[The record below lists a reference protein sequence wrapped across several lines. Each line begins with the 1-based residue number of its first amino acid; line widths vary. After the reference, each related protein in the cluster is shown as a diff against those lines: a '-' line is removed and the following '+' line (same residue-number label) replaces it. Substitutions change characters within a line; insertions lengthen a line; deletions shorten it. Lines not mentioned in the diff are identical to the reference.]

1 MTADA
6 FHPLHVCVVVHTHW
20 DREWYHPVGRFR
32 QRLVALLD
40 ELLDAPELPDAAFLL
55 DGQTVLLDDYLAVR
69 PERRDALR
77 EALQRGA
84 LEAGPWYVLGDELI
98 PSGEALVRNL
108 LEGRHVLRRL
118 HADSPPVLYSP
129 DAFGHPAMLPAIASG
144 FGFPLIILWRGYGGP
159 TWPPGDSVRWRAP
172 DGSTVLLYH
181 LPPDGYEFGSALPD
195 ADSAAALR
203 WARVRDV
210 LEPRATL
217 GVALLPSGADH
228 HARQRGLAAAV
239 SALARAA
246 RPAVV
251 SRSSLAEF
259 AGRVVRRAAD
269 ATLPVVRGELRD
281 SYGYAWTL
289 QGTFASRAAQKRRYA
304 LAERLLTADVEPWA
318 ALLWARSQVDQRP
331 LVHSAW
337 RTLLLCQP
345 HDTLCGCSSDTV
357 ARAMDARLDDA
368 EAQACGLREDA
379 LLALAGVDPDAVHG
393 RREEWRSAVL
403 VRNRCARPRSGVAD
417 IDVVRVVRPAPVG
430 PGSAGFRAVDAP
442 DTPFM
447 LRNGTVPLQLLG
459 ASRRHDRVEAPRHY
473 PVNDVVRVIHAVA
486 WVDAAPACG
495 LTALSI
501 DATAETATPAIPESR
516 AVLAGAH
523 WMENAALR
531 VEVLPDGAVRF
542 TSRDAPFTCESL
554 IGFEDVGD
562 VGDLYTHSPRSPVV
576 VPVTFLGAHVMHEGP
591 LRAELRASWRL
602 HVPVESHRD
611 ARARATRA
619 LTVHASLVL
628 DAGAPFLRV
637 HVWGDNGCA
646 DHRLRIVFA
655 TGLAGGTVQADA
667 AFAVV
672 ERTRVPVRPGAA
684 ETPPRTAPLARHVTV
699 VAQDSAMTIYSDG
712 LAEYEVTPAGGVA
725 ITLLRAVGELS
736 RPDLPERP
744 GHAGWPLPTPEA
756 QSLGPFQASFAI
768 LAHATGAAALDLVER
783 VAADVLLP
791 LEGSTLRFLV
801 TVPADVIG
809 FALQGEGLVCSSI
822 KQAESGTDIVLRC
835 VNRRRHEVQGSWQVA
850 FPVAAARRARLDET
864 PLHELEVDGNRV
876 NFRAG
881 PGEIVTVLVSRGDET
896 SGDAAVTPALV
907 S

>member
-6 FHPLHVCVVVHTHW
+6 AHPLHICVVVHTHW
-20 DREWYHPVGRFR
+20 DREWYQPVGRFR

-40 ELLDAPELPDAAFLL
+40 ELLDEPESPGAAFLL

-77 EALQRGA
+77 DALQQGA
-84 LEAGPWYVLGDELI
+84 IEAGPWYVLGDELI

-108 LEGRHVLRRL
+108 LEGRRVLQRL
-118 HADSPPVLYSP
+118 HAVAPPVLYSP
-129 DAFGHPAMLPAIASG
+129 DAFGHPAMLPALAIG

-159 TWPPGDSVRWRAP
+159 AWPPGDSVRWRAP

-181 LPPDGYEFGSALPD
+181 LPLDGYEFGATLPED
-195 ADSAAALR
+195 DGAAASR
-203 WARVRDV
+203 WARVRAV

-246 RPAVV
+246 RPALI
-251 SRSSLAEF
+251 SRCSLAEF

-289 QGTFASRAAQKRRYA
+289 QGTFASRAAQKRRYVR
-304 LAERLLTADVEPWA
+304 AERMLTRDVEPWA
-318 ALLWARSQVDQRP
+318 ALLWVRRHLDQRP
-331 LVHSAW
+331 LVQSAW

-345 HDTLCGCSSDTV
+345 HDTLCGCASDLV
-357 ARAMDARLDDA
+357 ARAMDARLDDV
-368 EAQACGLREDA
+368 EVQGCGLREDA
-379 LLALAGVDPDAVHG
+379 LLALAGVDPDAAHG
-393 RREEWRSAVL
+393 HRAEWRSAVL
-403 VRNRCARPRSGVAD
+403 VRNRCPRPRSGVAD
-417 IDVVRVVRPAPVG
+417 IEIVRVVRPAPVG

-442 DTPFM
+442 DTPFV

-459 ASRRHDRVEAPRHY
+459 ESRRHDRVEAPRHY
-473 PVNDVVRVIHAVA
+473 PVNDIVRVTRAVA
-486 WVDAAPACG
+486 WVDAAPPYG

-501 DATAETATPAIPESR
+501 DTARTASPAIPESR
-516 AVLAGAH
+516 AVLAGTH

-531 VEVLPDGAVRF
+531 VEILPEGAVRF
-542 TSRDAPFTCESL
+542 ASRETPFTCESL

-562 VGDLYTHSPRSPVV
+562 VGDLYTHSPKAPVV
-576 VPVTFLGAHVMHEGP
+576 VPGTFLGAHLVHAGP
-591 LRAELRASWRL
+591 LRGELRASWRL
-602 HVPVESHRD
+602 HVPVDSSPD

-619 LTVHASLVL
+619 LTVHASLQL
-628 DAGAPFLRV
+628 DAGASFLRV

-655 TGLAGGTVQADA
+655 TGLAGATVQADA
-667 AFAVV
+667 AFAIV
-672 ERTRVPVRPGAA
+672 ERRIMPERPDAA
-684 ETPPRTAPLARHVTV
+684 ETPPPTAPLARHVTV
-699 VAQDSAMTIYSDG
+699 VAPDRAVTIYSDG
-712 LAEYEVTPAGGVA
+712 LAEYEVMPSGDVA

-736 RPDLPERP
+736 RADLPERP
-744 GHAGWPLPTPEA
+744 GHAGWPLSTPDA
-756 QSLGPFQASFAI
+756 QSLGPFQARFAV
-768 LAHATGAAALDLVER
+768 LAHATGDAAVDLVER
-783 VAADVLLP
+783 VADDVLLP
-791 LEGSTLRFLV
+791 LEGGTLRSLV
-801 TVPADVIG
+801 TVPDDMIG
-809 FALQGEGLVCSSI
+809 IALEGDGLVCSSI

-835 VNRRRHEVQGSWQVA
+835 VNRRRHEVPGSWRLG
-850 FPVAAARRARLDET
+850 FPVAVARRARLDET
-864 PLHELEVDGNRV
+864 PLHELEVHGSHV
-876 NFRAG
+876 KFRAG
-881 PGEIVTVLVSRGDET
+881 PGEIVTVLVSPE
-896 SGDAAVTPALV
+896 GDASPNAAVIPAPE